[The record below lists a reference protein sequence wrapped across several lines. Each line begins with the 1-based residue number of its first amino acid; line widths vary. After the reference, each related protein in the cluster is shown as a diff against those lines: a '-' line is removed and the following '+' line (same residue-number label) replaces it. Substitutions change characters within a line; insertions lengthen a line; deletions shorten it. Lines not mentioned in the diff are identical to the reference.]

1 MGFLESLQNSA
12 FGMWVAGAPT
22 IWAYPTIL
30 TLHAIG
36 MGMAVG
42 ASAVLDLRLL
52 GVAPR
57 MPLAELEGTFRPMWI
72 GFVINAASGVALF
85 IAAASD
91 IGIKPVF
98 YIKLSLTG
106 HETPDVLNYKAMHPA
121 FPHESTG
128 DQFFDEPQ
136 WESYRALGEQAIQD
150 VLIKDATGKLWLAN
164 YP

>member
-52 GVAPR
+52 GVAPQ
-57 MPLAELEGTFRPMWI
+57 MPLAELERTFRPMWI

-85 IAAASD
+85 IAAAAD

-98 YIKLSLTG
+98 YIKLSLILFALLTAGRIRRVVFGHHAVPGAPVSPQARILAATSLVLWTG
-106 HETPDVLNYKAMHPA
+106 
-121 FPHESTG
+121 
-128 DQFFDEPQ
+128 
-136 WESYRALGEQAIQD
+136 AI
-150 VLIKDATGKLWLAN
+150 VAGRLMAYIH
-164 YP
+164 

>member
-30 TLHAIG
+30 TLHAVG

-52 GVAPR
+52 GVAPQ

-72 GFVINAASGVALF
+72 GFVINAASGVLLF
-85 IAAASD
+85 IAAAAD

-98 YIKLSLTG
+98 YIKLSLILFALLTAGRIRRVVFGDRAAPDAPVPQQARILAATSLVLWTG
-106 HETPDVLNYKAMHPA
+106 
-121 FPHESTG
+121 
-128 DQFFDEPQ
+128 
-136 WESYRALGEQAIQD
+136 AI
-150 VLIKDATGKLWLAN
+150 VAGRLMAYIH
-164 YP
+164 

>member
-52 GVAPR
+52 GVAPQ
-57 MPLAELEGTFRPMWI
+57 MPLAELERTFPTMWI

-85 IAAASD
+85 IAAAAD

-98 YIKLSLTG
+98 YIKLSLILFALLTARRIRRVVFGHHAVPGAPVPRQARILAATSLVLWTG
-106 HETPDVLNYKAMHPA
+106 
-121 FPHESTG
+121 
-128 DQFFDEPQ
+128 
-136 WESYRALGEQAIQD
+136 AI
-150 VLIKDATGKLWLAN
+150 VAGRLMAYIH
-164 YP
+164 